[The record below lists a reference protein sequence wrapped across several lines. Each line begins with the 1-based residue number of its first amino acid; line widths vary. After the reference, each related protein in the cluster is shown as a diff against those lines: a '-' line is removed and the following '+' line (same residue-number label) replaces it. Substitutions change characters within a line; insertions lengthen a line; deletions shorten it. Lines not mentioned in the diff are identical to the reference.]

1 MKLFK
6 YEISSL
12 EQAKEKFK
20 IVKSDNK
27 NITEFEISKVVAGC
41 QPFLW
46 IDNPIQLHHTTK
58 KLA

>member
-1 MKLFK
+1 MQTNTILN
-6 YEISSL
+6 
-12 EQAKEKFK
+12 K
-20 IVKSDNK
+20 IIIAHKSDNK